1 MLVREVIEKLKLL
14 PQNADIKICD
24 TKKFK
29 SDFKIENGKFVLPL
43 GITGYEIIKEI
54 KNITDENNTFLNDVT
69 MVCDMLK
76 MTRAEFLNKYF
87 YLTGLQYDLSKDLFY
102 SDKKKYIQQLYDR
115 MVEVDSKHLEKQTQI
130 LEQEILNMQ
139 NVKKCKLF

>member
-43 GITGYEIIKEI
+43 GITGYEVIKEI

-102 SDKKKYIQQLYDR
+102 SDKRKYIQQLYDR

-130 LEQEILNMQ
+130 LEQEILKMKN
-139 NVKKCKLF
+139 KRLT

>member
-43 GITGYEIIKEI
+43 GITGYEVIKEI

-102 SDKKKYIQQLYDR
+102 SDKRKYIQQLYDR
-115 MVEVDSKHLEKQTQI
+115 MVEIDSKHLEKQTQI
-130 LEQEILNMQ
+130 LEQEILKMKN
-139 NVKKCKLF
+139 KRLT